1 MRDYDGIMEE
11 YCGDILS
18 GRTLSGTYTRKAVRR
33 HVNDMEASRR
43 GSSPWVF
50 DKEAADRLCAFAES
64 LRPPDLEGRPLT
76 LLPWQVFCLRSLEGW
91 RHRDEPDRKRFR
103 NAYIEV
109 NRKNGKT
116 TGILMPLVLFNF
128 LKYPASESYLVS
140 SRDDL
145 STKTFNEIAAMIK
158 SDPSLDSVLDCRSLA
173 VTFKDTR
180 DVSRLSFFCDGGK
193 SVDGFRPRFY
203 CVDEYHEYPN
213 DRIVES
219 MKMGMRSKKDAQGV
233 IITTADTNVSVPCYE
248 QNLKSRRILNGVQ
261 TQDDFFCII
270 YALDEGDDYHDQALW
285 QKANPSMP
293 EMLSPS
299 VIQSDLDDAELTPH
313 KIPELKAKTF
323 GIWGGGGEHSWI
335 PVEVWQRNRTVPDW
349 ESLEGCDAFGGLDL
363 AQIDD
368 LAAFTLCFRAGGDRI
383 FRHRFYIPEGT
394 LSTRYRKENANFMD
408 WAEKGIVTAVPGD
421 TLDYGF
427 IVRDIL
433 ADAER
438 YRIRGIG
445 YDRWQSRDVV
455 SAVESAR
462 PDIALIEVEQSLKK
476 LSPLTKAYE
485 KLVRDG
491 HLVDPNPVML
501 WMVNNVTVKPDENG
515 NYKPL
520 KSSKA
525 STQRIDGV
533 VSSIMAYAVS
543 ENELFAGPAE
553 KPLDFDTLM
562 EFV

>member
-1 MRDYDGIMEE
+1 MRNYMEIMDG
-11 YCGDILS
+11 YCKDILS
-18 GRTLSGTYTRKAVRR
+18 GRIVSGTYTRKAVKR

-43 GSSPWVF
+43 GTSPWTF
-50 DKEAADRLCAFAES
+50 DAEAASRLCAFAES
-64 LRPPDLEGRPLT
+64 LRPPDLLGKPLV
-76 LLPWQVFCLRSLEGW
+76 LLPWQVFCLSSLEGW
-91 RHRDEPDRKRFR
+91 RYRDEPDRKRFR
-103 NAYIEV
+103 SAYIEV

-116 TGILMPLVLFNF
+116 SGILMPMTLFNF
-128 LKYPASESYLVS
+128 LKYQACESYLVS

-145 STKTFNEIAAMIK
+145 SEKTFGEISAIIK
-158 SDPSLDSVLDCRSLA
+158 ADPSLDSLLACRSLA
-173 VTFKDTR
+173 VTFKEPGEG
-180 DVSRLSFFCDGGK
+180 SRLSFFCDGGK
-193 SVDGFRPRFY
+193 SVDGFRPRFF
-203 CVDEYHEYPN
+203 CIDEYHEYAT
-213 DRIVES
+213 DKIVES
-219 MKMGMRSKKDAQGV
+219 MRMGMRSKRDAQGV
-233 IITTADTNVSVPCYE
+233 IITTADANVAVPCYE
-248 QNLKSRRILNGVQ
+248 QNLKARRILNGVQ
-261 TQDDFFCII
+261 AQDDFFAVL
-270 YALDEGDDYHDQALW
+270 YALDEGDDYHDPSVW

-293 EMLSPS
+293 DIIDPS
-299 VIQSDLDDAELTPH
+299 VIQSDIDDAELTPH

-335 PVEVWQRNRTVPDW
+335 PVEVWQKNRTSPDW

-363 AQIDD
+363 SQIDD
-368 LAAFTLCFRAGGDRI
+368 MTAFTLCFRSGSDRV

-394 LSTRYRKENANFMD
+394 LSARYRKENANFMD
-408 WAEKGIVTAVPGD
+408 WVERGIVTAIPGD
-421 TLDYGF
+421 TIDYGF
-427 IVRDIL
+427 VVRDIL

-438 YRIRGIG
+438 YRIRGMG
-445 YDRWQSRDVV
+445 YDRWQSRDVI
-455 SAVESAR
+455 SAVEEAR

-476 LSPLTKAYE
+476 LSPLTKSYE

-501 WMVNNVTVKPDENG
+501 WMINNVTVKPDANG

-553 KPLDFDTLM
+553 KPMDFDTLM
-562 EFV
+562 EFI